1 MGMALLSVMAAAC
14 TAVDPDMPENGNPGN
29 PGIPADGSMTV
40 VDYSVSGSGEGL
52 TKALGDGEKNERISS
67 LIYLLY
73 DSGNALVKERVI
85 PDIGRQTVWP
95 LTREN
100 MTWEQREALKD
111 TLPAG
116 NTYTAVFVANADP
129 ALFGLDGMTDAN
141 TLLHYKSPVQGVS
154 GGYYGLED
162 GTSAESY
169 QYLPLTGIFLS
180 LPRMPFSDGN
190 LFYIDVTDIPA
201 TAAGTS
207 DAPYECPVVLERVV
221 SRTEISRADSDVEYV
236 GEGTDEAWNTFADA
250 LVRGSLYPSAKGS
263 SGDGSLVG
271 DDGRSGILGEIRTF
285 MEDFAEDFG
294 LQAAMDIFENPAY
307 ITFST
312 AMKKPEVAEAL
323 LAEVEGQI
331 LERYHGECME
341 NDGLRSRMSSWKNA
355 QVSVAFDGDVASRL
369 FISKDAGGYVTV
381 PEKEDGYVF
390 DITYTADAE
399 GVVYA
404 AGFGDGSSF
413 NMLDAVT
420 VEPAGTSSA
429 GVRIDIPSGLF
440 FWHGPNMRNAAVCQ
454 PLETLTFAGTPSETL
469 MTLSLDMGAFLRS
482 GAGGMEWDS
491 AFEAVFETVIPDGL
505 PQGAGS
511 YGGSLGQFTFVI
523 SIPDASVTSN
533 LNPQASYSA

>member
-1 MGMALLSVMAAAC
+1 
-14 TAVDPDMPENGNPGN
+14 
-29 PGIPADGSMTV
+29 
-40 VDYSVSGSGEGL
+40 
-52 TKALGDGEKNERISS
+52 
-67 LIYLLY
+67 
-73 DSGNALVKERVI
+73 
-85 PDIGRQTVWP
+85 
-95 LTREN
+95 
-100 MTWEQREALKD
+100 
-111 TLPAG
+111 
-116 NTYTAVFVANADP
+116 
-129 ALFGLDGMTDAN
+129 
-141 TLLHYKSPVQGVS
+141 
-154 GGYYGLED
+154 
-162 GTSAESY
+162 
-169 QYLPLTGIFLS
+169 
-180 LPRMPFSDGN
+180 
-190 LFYIDVTDIPA
+190 
-201 TAAGTS
+201 
-207 DAPYECPVVLERVV
+207 
-221 SRTEISRADSDVEYV
+221 
-236 GEGTDEAWNTFADA
+236 
-250 LVRGSLYPSAKGS
+250 
-263 SGDGSLVG
+263 
-271 DDGRSGILGEIRTF
+271 
-285 MEDFAEDFG
+285 
-294 LQAAMDIFENPAY
+294 
-307 ITFST
+307 
-312 AMKKPEVAEAL
+312 
-323 LAEVEGQI
+323 
-331 LERYHGECME
+331 
-341 NDGLRSRMSSWKNA
+341 MSSWKNA
-355 QVSVAFDGDVASRL
+355 QVSIAFDGDVASRL

>member
-1 MGMALLSVMAAAC
+1 
-14 TAVDPDMPENGNPGN
+14 
-29 PGIPADGSMTV
+29 
-40 VDYSVSGSGEGL
+40 
-52 TKALGDGEKNERISS
+52 
-67 LIYLLY
+67 
-73 DSGNALVKERVI
+73 
-85 PDIGRQTVWP
+85 
-95 LTREN
+95 

-129 ALFGLDGMTDAN
+129 TLFGLDGMSDAN
-141 TLLHYKSPVQGVS
+141 TVLHYKSPVQGVT

-180 LPRMPFSDGN
+180 LPRVPFSDGN
-190 LFYIDVTDIPA
+190 LFYMDVTDIPA

-263 SGDGSLVG
+263 AGDGSLVG

-294 LQAAMDIFENPAY
+294 RQAVIDIPQNPAY

-312 AMKKPEVAEAL
+312 AMKQPEVAEAL

-331 LERYHGECME
+331 VERYHGECME

-469 MTLSLDMGAFLRS
+469 MTLSLDMGAFLWS